1 MTADSMLAT
10 REFPPDIPYPGQNY
24 ANEVPLLLER
34 MQTIQT
40 DDQYNEIKLFDS
52 KTTINGSLM
61 QVMLTQYGT
70 KVEEQIFFGWAL
82 STATYDAEVVAWK
95 TKLANSRVRPPTVIA
110 ELLGD
115 ELIEVDG
122 GKVIRAKDFSATI
135 RTMPHSEW
143 PSGSSCV
150 C

>member
-1 MTADSMLAT
+1 ML
-10 REFPPDIPYPGQNY
+10 PYPGQDY
-24 ANEVPLLLER
+24 ALEVELLLER
-34 MQTIQT
+34 MQTVQT
-40 DDQYNEIKLFDS
+40 DDHYNEIKYFDS
-52 KTTINGSLM
+52 KTTIGGSLL
-61 QVMLTQYGT
+61 QAMLTGYGT
-70 KVEEQIFFGWAL
+70 KVEEQVFFGWAL
-82 STATYDAEVVAWK
+82 GTAIYDAEVVAWK
-95 TKLANSRVRPPTVIA
+95 SKLANSRVRPPTVIA

-143 PSGSSCV
+143 PSGSSCM